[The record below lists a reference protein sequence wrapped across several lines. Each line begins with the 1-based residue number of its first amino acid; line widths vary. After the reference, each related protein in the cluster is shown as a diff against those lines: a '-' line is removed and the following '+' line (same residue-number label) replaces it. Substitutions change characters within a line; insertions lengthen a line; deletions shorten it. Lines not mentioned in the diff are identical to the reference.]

1 MTITATSRRA
11 PNYEIVNELIGQSA
25 LPLSPHYFL
34 LHATLVKVS

>member
-11 PNYEIVNELIGQSA
+11 PNYEIVLELIGQNA
-25 LPLSPHYFL
+25 LPLMPHPFL